1 MASPD
6 NPGISFSESSPE
18 NTQDKGI
25 RTKGKDTMTRLK
37 DRTIPKADQ
46 DSAWKEILDV
56 FFREFLEFFFP
67 DIAQQIDWARGFEF
81 LDKELQS
88 VFSHPKGKR
97 RTVDKLVRVYQ
108 LNGQEQWLLL
118 HIEVQG
124 KYEIH
129 FECRLFEYYYRLYD
143 KYHAPILPLVI
154 LTDDRPQ
161 WRPEHYESSVLGNP
175 VIQFQFQVRKL
186 SDYRQQ
192 REALEETRNPFGAV
206 VLAQLAALDTRQDLS
221 NRFQQKIHLT
231 KLLYHRG
238 WNREQILN
246 LYKFI
251 DWILTLPEELA
262 IEYNNQVQA
271 LTEEKTMAYITTAER
286 IGIQKGLQLAK
297 EKQQEYITTAER
309 IGIQKGRQL
318 EKEKQQEYVTT
329 AERIGMQ
336 KGREEGIQ
344 EGIQR
349 GIQLAKEQQ
358 NGYITTAERIGIKK
372 GLEEGMRL
380 AKEKQQE
387 YITTAERIGIKKGF
401 REGEY
406 LLLLRLLKRKF
417 HTVPE
422 SYQEQLRTADTETL
436 LCWAE
441 RIFEADSL

>member
-1 MASPD
+1 MS
-6 NPGISFSESSPE
+6 
-18 NTQDKGI
+18 
-25 RTKGKDTMTRLK
+25 TRFK
-37 DRTIPKADQ
+37 NRTIPKSDQ

-161 WRPEHYESSVLGNP
+161 WRPDHYESSVLGNP
-175 VIQFQFQVRKL
+175 VIQFQFQVKKL
-186 SDYRQQ
+186 SDYRDQ
-192 REALEETRNPFGAV
+192 RDALEQTRNPFGAV
-206 VLAQLAALDTRQDLS
+206 VLAQLAALDTRYNLS
-221 NRFQQKIHLT
+221 HRFQQKIYLT

-238 WNREQILN
+238 WNKEQILN

-262 IEYNNQVQA
+262 IEYNNQIQA

-286 IGIQKGLQLAK
+286 IGIKKGLEEGMRLAK

-309 IGIQKGRQL
+309 IGIKKGL
-318 EKEKQQEYVTT
+318 EEGMRLAKEKQQE
-329 AERIGMQ
+329 
-336 KGREEGIQ
+336 
-344 EGIQR
+344 
-349 GIQLAKEQQ
+349 
-358 NGYITTAERIGIKK
+358 YITTAERIGIKK

-441 RIFEADSL
+441 RIFEADSLEEVFN